1 MSKIN
6 YEVEKQT
13 TRLKNARSLMLDGEL
28 TALEYKEMKVD
39 IEENIKA
46 LERQQNQLRLTDENL
61 NEHIDF
67 CVALLSNIDKIY
79 DVADISTKQH
89 IIGSVFPEK
98 LIFENNKCRTTKIE
112 DAVALLCLNSEGLSE
127 NQKKKHPINKVL
139 SVEVP
144 PSRPNMN
151 DILEDTRD
159 MARIWDLYGHL
170 IKDENNSRL

>member
-1 MSKIN
+1 
-6 YEVEKQT
+6 
-13 TRLKNARSLMLDGEL
+13 MLDGEL